1 MASKTVLSKQQ
12 VERVERSLQNT
23 AKWCMI
29 FVTLSLVCGA
39 CLWVISYYTK
49 NCSRGA
55 GGGEANRGEKE
66 YFL

>member
-29 FVTLSLVCGA
+29 FVTLCLFCGG
-39 CLWVISYYTK
+39 CLGVISFYK
-49 NCSRGA
+49 KIFAGGA
-55 GGGEANRGEKE
+55 VGGEANRGEKE